1 MPDMHLKQ
9 PELTWSARGPFTK
22 NKETGDSR
30 YVYQNWLDKAR
41 FQHRIPFGDFK
52 DLNRRTAVDK
62 VLREKAFS
70 IAKNLKYDGYQL
82 RLVLMV

>member
-30 YVYQNWLDKAR
+30 YVYQSKLDKACLQR
-41 FQHRIPFGDFK
+41 NMTYVI
-52 DLNRRTAVDK
+52 
-62 VLREKAFS
+62 
-70 IAKNLKYDGYQL
+70 LKI
-82 RLVLMV
+82 